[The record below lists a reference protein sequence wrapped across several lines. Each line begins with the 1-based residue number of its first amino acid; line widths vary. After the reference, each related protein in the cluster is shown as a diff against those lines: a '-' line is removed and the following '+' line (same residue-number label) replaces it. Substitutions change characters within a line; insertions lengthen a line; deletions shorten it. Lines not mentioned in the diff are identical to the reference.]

1 MAEKDEFEDEYQFTD
16 VDAIGPGGFDESED
30 EVAQAESAVETRKQ
44 PLAAVNIRR
53 NALIALAMVVL
64 ALVVYK
70 FLGSYFATAKSGI
83 DSSTTK
89 AAMPEPRPEQRPE
102 PVQKPLPQPQQL
114 QPKPEPTTAAPKLDA
129 KLESLESSQENIQ
142 SQVGSISNQLGG
154 MNSNMSALS
163 SQIESLSQAV
173 SSLNEKLDA
182 QARDID
188 QLAAQIKRTKK
199 PPKQVVK
206 PQQPKKY
213 YLKALIPGRAWLI
226 APNGSTLTVSTGS
239 HIPGYGKVKLIDP
252 HQGSVVTS
260 SGQTIRFSQADS

>member
-30 EVAQAESAVETRKQ
+30 EAVQAESAVEARKQ
-44 PLAAVNIRR
+44 PLAAINIRR
-53 NALIALAMVVL
+53 NALIALAMIVL

-70 FLGSYFATAKSGI
+70 FLGSYFATEKPGI
-83 DSSTTK
+83 DSSATK
-89 AAMPEPRPEQRPE
+89 TKMPEQTPK

-114 QPKPEPTTAAPKLDA
+114 QPRPEPATVSPKLDA
-129 KLESLESSQENIQ
+129 KLGSLESSQENIQ

-163 SQIESLSQAV
+163 SQIENLSRAV
-173 SSLNEKLDA
+173 SSLNEKLDT

-226 APNGSTLTVSTGS
+226 APNGSTLTVSIGS

-260 SGQTIRFSQADS
+260 SGHTIRFSQADS